1 MNRTGK
7 LFIISGPSGVGKGTI
22 MNALLPIM
30 DGLKL
35 SISATTRPARSGEED
50 GREYYF
56 VSDEEFERLIAED
69 RLLEWARVYSN
80 RYGTPRDFVL
90 DTLEKGLDV
99 ILEIDI
105 QGALKVKQKMA
116 HGIFIFISPPR
127 IEDLVERLHYRAQD
141 SELSIQT
148 RYEACRSEME
158 HMKYYDYVVIND
170 IIEDAVDS
178 VRSIIIAERC
188 RIDKFVLR
196 SDVCDTCI
204 NQRINSHRGQ

>member
-1 MNRTGK
+1 MSRKGK

-22 MNALLPIM
+22 MKALLPIM

-35 SISATTRPARSGEED
+35 SISTTTRPARRGEVD

-56 VSDEEFERLIAED
+56 VNDEEFDRLIAEE

-90 DTLEKGLDV
+90 DTLENGLDV

-105 QGALKVKQKMA
+105 QGALKVKQKMPD
-116 HGIFIFISPPR
+116 GIFIFISPPR
-127 IEDLVERLHYRAQD
+127 MEDLVTRLHGRGKD

-148 RYEACRSEME
+148 RYEACRSEMD

-170 IIEDAVDS
+170 IIKDAVDR
-178 VRSIIIAERC
+178 VRSIIVAERC
-188 RIDKFVLR
+188 RIDK
-196 SDVCDTCI
+196 TI
-204 NQRINSHRGQ
+204 EE

>member
-1 MNRTGK
+1 MSRKGK
-7 LFIISGPSGVGKGTI
+7 LFVISGPSGVGKGTI

-35 SISATTRPARSGEED
+35 SISATTRQARSGEVD

-56 VSDEEFERLIAED
+56 VSDEEFDRMIAQE
-69 RLLEWARVYSN
+69 RLLECARVYSN

-105 QGALKVKQKMA
+105 QGALQVKSKMPD
-116 HGIFIFISPPR
+116 GIFIFIAPPR
-127 IEDLVERLHYRAQD
+127 IEDLVERLHCRAKD

-148 RYEACRSEME
+148 RYEACRSEMD
-158 HMKYYDYVVIND
+158 HMQDYDYVVIND
-170 IIEDAVDS
+170 IIEDAVDR
-178 VRSIIIAERC
+178 VRSIIVAERC
-188 RIDKFVLR
+188 RIDQF
-196 SDVCDTCI
+196 I
-204 NQRINSHRGQ
+204 

>member
-1 MNRTGK
+1 MK
-7 LFIISGPSGVGKGTI
+7 
-22 MNALLPIM
+22 ALLPIM

-35 SISATTRPARSGEED
+35 SISATTRPARSGEVD

-56 VSDEEFERLIAED
+56 VNDEEFDRLIAED

-90 DTLEKGLDV
+90 DTLENGLDV

-105 QGALKVKQKMA
+105 QGALKVKQKMPD
-116 HGIFIFISPPR
+116 GIFIFISPPR
-127 IEDLVERLHYRAQD
+127 IEDLVKRLHGRGKD

-148 RYEACRSEME
+148 RYEAGRSEMD

-170 IIEDAVDS
+170 IIEDAVDR
-178 VRSIIIAERC
+178 VRSIIVAERC
-188 RIDKFVLR
+188 RIDK
-196 SDVCDTCI
+196 I
-204 NQRINSHRGQ
+204 IEE